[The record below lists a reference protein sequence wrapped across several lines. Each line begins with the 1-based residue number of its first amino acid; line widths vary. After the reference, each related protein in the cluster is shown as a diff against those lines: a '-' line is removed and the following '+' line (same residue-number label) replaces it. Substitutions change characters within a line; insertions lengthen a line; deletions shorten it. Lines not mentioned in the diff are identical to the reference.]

1 MTVLQRSSGRSAVD
15 AKPGQPRCHANLHS
29 NCHGFAN
36 CHAHNV
42 PSDWRR
48 ADGAAGVLQRVT
60 DMQGI
65 GLHGTLPGSG
75 GQVLFRSHQG
85 LFTAR
90 ADGSGLQHLMALET
104 FGTVQWIP

>member
-1 MTVLQRSSGRSAVD
+1 M
-15 AKPGQPRCHANLHS
+15 
-29 NCHGFAN
+29 
-36 CHAHNV
+36 

-75 GQVLFRSHQG
+75 GQVLFPSHQG
-85 LFTAR
+85 LFTAW

-104 FGTVQWIP
+104 FATVQWLP

>member
-1 MTVLQRSSGRSAVD
+1 M
-15 AKPGQPRCHANLHS
+15 
-29 NCHGFAN
+29 
-36 CHAHNV
+36 

-75 GQVLFRSHQG
+75 GQILFRIHQG

-90 ADGSGLQHLMALET
+90 ADGSALQHLMALET
-104 FGTVQWIP
+104 FGTLQWIL

>member
-1 MTVLQRSSGRSAVD
+1 MTLSLRSHSATPTFTPTATD
-15 AKPGQPRCHANLHS
+15 SHIAS
-29 NCHGFAN
+29 
-36 CHAHNV
+36 AHNV
-42 PSDWRR
+42 PSDWWR
-48 ADGAAGVLQRVT
+48 ADVATGVLQRVT

-65 GLHGTLPGSG
+65 GLHGTLAGSG

-90 ADGSGLQHLMALET
+90 ADGSGLQHLMALDT

>member
-1 MTVLQRSSGRSAVD
+1 MTALRSSSGRSAVD

-42 PSDWRR
+42 PSDWWR
-48 ADGAAGVLQRVT
+48 ADVATGVLQRVT
-60 DMQGI
+60 DMQVI
-65 GLHGTLPGSG
+65 GLHGTLLGSG
-75 GQVLFRSHQG
+75 GQILFRIHQG

-90 ADGSGLQHLMALET
+90 ADGSALQHLMALET
-104 FGTVQWIP
+104 FGTLQWIP

>member
-15 AKPGQPRCHANLHS
+15 AKLGQPRCHANLHS
-29 NCHGFAN
+29 NCH
-36 CHAHNV
+36 
-42 PSDWRR
+42 
-48 ADGAAGVLQRVT
+48 GVLQRVT

-75 GQVLFRSHQG
+75 GQVLFRSRQG

-104 FGTVQWIP
+104 FGTLQWIL